1 MKGLPAQV
9 RRRLNYIDLD
19 KEFHDLLRIYSQLFK
34 KSDDIEE
41 STNGLIGELVGQLL
55 MNVDEEDYDDD
66 VFMDIWST
74 TARYVEDKYR
84 DRLLT
89 YFSKLKHS

>member
-1 MKGLPAQV
+1 
-9 RRRLNYIDLD
+9 
-19 KEFHDLLRIYSQLFK
+19 
-34 KSDDIEE
+34 
-41 STNGLIGELVGQLL
+41 